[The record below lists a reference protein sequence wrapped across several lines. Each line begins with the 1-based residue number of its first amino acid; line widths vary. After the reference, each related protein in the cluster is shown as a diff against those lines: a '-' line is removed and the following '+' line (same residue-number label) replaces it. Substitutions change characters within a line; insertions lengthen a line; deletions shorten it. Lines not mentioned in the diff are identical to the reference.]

1 MFDTPKIINYHSSID
16 EVPVVRQT
24 ARVFARKFIPMFL
37 CCGSAAAGDS
47 HAYLAIVEK
56 VAGAVAFYS
65 EDGRELG
72 RTSVGPFPHE
82 AALSK
87 DGRYLYVSV
96 NGVLWMTEDKQG
108 NNTIAEVDVRAMRK
122 LRDFDLG
129 RFHRPHGI
137 ALTADG
143 THLLATT
150 ERPFGLIQV
159 DRASGKVARDFD
171 VKGKSPHMVMP
182 TPDGEWAY
190 ASDTDSDTVA
200 AIRLKTGEAT
210 LIPTGKRPQGGV
222 LSADARRLYIVNTD
236 GNKISIID
244 TATKKVTGEIATG
257 KGPGRIA
264 MTPDGKTLVYN
275 LQYEPA
281 AGFADIATGKQV
293 AQVRLPGRPL
303 SLTMTKDGRRA
314 FLGIQDQ
321 DKVVFVSVPERKVE
335 KTLELPKGSGPDPAI
350 PLE

>member
-1 MFDTPKIINYHSSID
+1 
-16 EVPVVRQT
+16 
-24 ARVFARKFIPMFL
+24 MFL
-37 CCGSAAAGDS
+37 CCGGVAAGEP

-65 EDGRELG
+65 EDGRQLG
-72 RTSVGPFPHE
+72 RTTVGPFPHE
-82 AALSK
+82 AALSR
-87 DGRYLYVSV
+87 DGKRLYVSV
-96 NGVLWMTEDKQG
+96 NGVLWMTEDKLG
-108 NNTIAEVDVRAMRK
+108 NNTIAEVDVRTMRK

-137 ALTADG
+137 ALAAAGDR
-143 THLLATT
+143 LLATT
-150 ERPFGLIQV
+150 ERPFGVIMV
-159 DRASGKVARDFD
+159 DCASGKLLRDYD
-171 VKGKSPHMVMP
+171 VKGKSPHMVIP

-190 ASDTDSDTVA
+190 ASDTDSDVVA
-200 AIRLKTGEAT
+200 AIRLKTGDVT
-210 LIPTGKRPQGGV
+210 LIATGKRPQGGV
-222 LSADARRLYIVNTD
+222 LSEDARRLYIVNTD

-244 TATKKVTGEIATG
+244 TASKKVTGEIATG

-281 AGFADIATGKQV
+281 VGFADIASGKQV
-293 AQVRLPGRPL
+293 AQISLTSRPL

-321 DKVVFVSVPERKVE
+321 DKVVFVSVPDRRIE
-335 KTLELPKGSGPDPAI
+335 KTLELPRGSGPDPAI